1 MQTTCLKYLVL
12 GNILK
17 NLGINPLDLPE
28 ANLYKNDPKILTMM
42 DFVSVY
48 QNNDIVK
55 FEKILKTNHSNILYN
70 TFLRKH
76 RKELL

>member
-1 MQTTCLKYLVL
+1 MWITCLKYLVL
-12 GNILK
+12 GNTLK
-17 NLGINPLDLPE
+17 NLGINPFDLPE

-42 DFVSVY
+42 DLVSSY

-55 FEKILKTNHSNILYN
+55 FEKILKTNHSNILDN
-70 TFLRKH
+70 SFLREH